1 MSLSGSETVMAVEK
15 VNELV
20 LKDEA
25 VPELAAAAV
34 VSDVVE
40 ATELAVWVSESMEV
54 AGLTAWEAS

>member
-1 MSLSGSETVMAVEK
+1 MAVEK

-25 VPELAAAAV
+25 VPELAAAAAA

>member
-1 MSLSGSETVMAVEK
+1 MAVEK

-20 LKDEA
+20 LKAEA
-25 VPELAAAAV
+25 VPELAAAAAAV

-40 ATELAVWVSESMEV
+40 ATELAAWVSESMEV